1 MSIQPTAPLYC
12 VCGPVRERCFS
23 SADGALPPSYLSGPG
38 QTPREYIERYRNMY
52 PVAGVGYTGTLLAA
66 QVAPVSAQGAL
77 VPTPTQGP
85 LTLVGHVY
93 SPYLLMIPPRV

>member
-12 VCGPVRERCFS
+12 VCGPVRERCVGG
-23 SADGALPPSYLSGPG
+23 AGGALPPSYLGGPG

-66 QVAPVSAQGAL
+66 QVQPTHENGSLAATPGPV
-77 VPTPTQGP
+77 
-85 LTLVGHVY
+85 TLVGHVY